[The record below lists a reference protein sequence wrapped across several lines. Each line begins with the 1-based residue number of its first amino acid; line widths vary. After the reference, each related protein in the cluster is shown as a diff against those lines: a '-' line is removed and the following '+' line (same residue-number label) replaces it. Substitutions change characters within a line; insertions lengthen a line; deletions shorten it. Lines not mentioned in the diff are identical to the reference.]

1 VFAFVAAISQAA
13 GIIVDKIVLTRRR
26 VETRVFI
33 PILFLFLAFLTA
45 ILIPFLGFV
54 SSDFFKVKYILFFLA
69 MLVTAIIWNFFY
81 YRGAQKEK
89 VQEFELIIMFQPLMT
104 ILLAAIFIEKD
115 VNIHLFIASILAS
128 IALILAHLKKMH
140 FELSE
145 YSWGLVIASFFIS
158 VEIIF
163 QKILL
168 EVFSP
173 ASLYFYRTAI
183 IFIFFYI
190 YYRPHIKQVSNIN
203 LWLIMLTSALGV
215 AQMVTKFYGFDKF
228 GVIYTSLVLI
238 ISPIL
243 VYILS
248 TLLLRER
255 LRARMIVSFFV
266 ILGCI
271 VYASL
276 LGK

>member
-1 VFAFVAAISQAA
+1 MFAFVAAISQAA
-13 GIIVDKIVLTRRR
+13 GIIVDKVILTRRR
-26 VETRVFI
+26 MEIHVFI
-33 PILFLFLAFLTA
+33 PVLFLFLALLTA
-45 ILIPFLGFV
+45 ILIPFFGYV
-54 SSDFFKVKYILFFLA
+54 SSDFFQTKYILFFLA
-69 MLVTAIIWNFFY
+69 MLAVAITWNFFY

-89 VQEFELIIMFQPLMT
+89 VQEFELIIMLQPLMT
-104 ILLAAIFIEKD
+104 ILLAAIFIERNI
-115 VNIHLFIASILAS
+115 NIHIFIASMIAS
-128 IALILAHLKKMH
+128 IALILAHLRKMH
-140 FELSE
+140 FEFSE

-173 ASLYFYRTAI
+173 ASLYFWRTAI
-183 IFIFFYI
+183 IFLFFYI
-190 YYRPHIKQVSNIN
+190 YYRPHIRQVSNTN
-203 LWLIMLTSALGV
+203 VWLILLTSALGV

-243 VYILS
+243 VYIIA
-248 TLLLRER
+248 TILLHEK
-255 LRARMIVSFFV
+255 LRARMIVSFLV

-271 VYASL
+271 IYATL

>member
-13 GIIVDKIVLTRRR
+13 GIIVDKVILTRRR

-33 PILFLFLAFLTA
+33 PILFLFLALLTG
-45 ILIPFLGFV
+45 ITVPFLGHV
-54 SSDFFKVKYILFFLA
+54 SSDFFQLKYILFFIA
-69 MLVTAIIWNFFY
+69 MVLTTIIWNFFY
-81 YRGAQKEK
+81 YHGAQKEK

-104 ILLAAIFIEKD
+104 ILLAAIFVERN
-115 VNIHLFIASILAS
+115 VNVHIFIASILAS
-128 IALILAHLKKMH
+128 LALILAHLKKMH

-173 ASLYFYRTAI
+173 ASLYFWRTAI

-190 YYRPHIKQVSNIN
+190 YYRPHLRQVSNTN
-203 LWLIMLTSALGV
+203 VWLIMFTSALGV

-248 TLLLRER
+248 TILLHEKIRV
-255 LRARMIVSFFV
+255 RMMISLLV

-271 VYASL
+271 VYATA
-276 LGK
+276 LGR

>member
-45 ILIPFLGFV
+45 ILIPFLGYV
-54 SSDFFKVKYILFFLA
+54 SSDFFQVKYILFFLA

-115 VNIHLFIASILAS
+115 VNIYLFIASILAS

-215 AQMVTKFYGFDKF
+215 VQMVTKFYGFDKF

-255 LRARMIVSFFV
+255 LRARMIVSFLV

-271 VYASL
+271 VYATV
-276 LGK
+276 LGG

>member
-1 VFAFVAAISQAA
+1 MFAFVAAISQAA

-45 ILIPFLGFV
+45 ILIPFLGYV
-54 SSDFFKVKYILFFLA
+54 SSDFFQVKYILFFLA

-115 VNIHLFIASILAS
+115 VNIYLFIASILAS

-215 AQMVTKFYGFDKF
+215 VQMVTKFYGFDKF

-255 LRARMIVSFFV
+255 LRARMIVSFLV

-271 VYASL
+271 VYATV
-276 LGK
+276 LGG

>member
-13 GIIVDKIVLTRRR
+13 GIIVDKVILTRRR
-26 VETRVFI
+26 VETHVFI

-45 ILIPFLGFV
+45 ILIPFLGYV
-54 SSDFFKVKYILFFLA
+54 SSDFFRAKYILCFLA

-128 IALILAHLKKMH
+128 IVLILAHLKKMH

-173 ASLYFYRTAI
+173 ASLYFWRTTI
-183 IFIFFYI
+183 IFLFFYF
-190 YYRPHIKQVSNIN
+190 YYRPHIKQISNTN

-215 AQMVTKFYGFDKF
+215 AQMVTKFYGFDQF

-248 TLLLRER
+248 TVLLHER
-255 LRARMIVSFFV
+255 LRARMIVSFLV

-271 VYASL
+271 VYASV

>member
-1 VFAFVAAISQAA
+1 MFPFIAAISQAA
-13 GIIVDKIVLTRRR
+13 GIIVDKIVLSRRK

-33 PILFLFLAFLTA
+33 PAIFLFLALLTG
-45 ILIPFLGFV
+45 ILVPYLGHV
-54 SSDFFKVKYILFFLA
+54 SADFFQLKYILFFIA
-69 MLVTAIIWNFFY
+69 MLAVAITWNFFY
-81 YRGAQKEK
+81 YKGAQKEK

-104 ILLAAIFIEKD
+104 ILLAAIFVERN
-115 VNIHLFIASILAS
+115 VNVHLFIASILAS

-145 YSWGLVIASFFIS
+145 YSWGLIIASFFIS

-173 ASLYFYRTAI
+173 ASLYFWRTAI

-190 YYRPHIKQVSNIN
+190 YYRPHLKQVSNTN
-203 LWLIMLTSALGV
+203 VWLILLTSALGV
-215 AQMVTKFYGFDKF
+215 GQMITKFYGFDKY
-228 GVIYTSLVLI
+228 GVIYTSLILI
-238 ISPIL
+238 LSPIL
-243 VYILS
+243 VYMLS
-248 TLLLRER
+248 TILLHEKLK
-255 LRARMIVSFFV
+255 ARMVISLLV

-271 VYASL
+271 VYATL